1 MKELIFPI
9 ISTFFASFFFGLS
22 LSSPKRSLLVSAF
35 LGFFGFLVYS
45 LIKHSMGS
53 EYGAVFFGA
62 LAASIPAEIFARTIK
77 TPATVIIFVA
87 VIPLVPGLKLYQS
100 MLYFAQSNVAEGTY
114 EIVQTIIYTG
124 FMAIAITISTMLG
137 KFVINPLFIRM
148 RAKKT
153 K

>member
-1 MKELIFPI
+1 
-9 ISTFFASFFFGLS
+9 
-22 LSSPKRSLLVSAF
+22 
-35 LGFFGFLVYS
+35 
-45 LIKHSMGS
+45 MGS

-114 EIVQTIIYTG
+114 EIVQTMIYTG
-124 FMAIAITISTMLG
+124 YMAIAITISTMLG